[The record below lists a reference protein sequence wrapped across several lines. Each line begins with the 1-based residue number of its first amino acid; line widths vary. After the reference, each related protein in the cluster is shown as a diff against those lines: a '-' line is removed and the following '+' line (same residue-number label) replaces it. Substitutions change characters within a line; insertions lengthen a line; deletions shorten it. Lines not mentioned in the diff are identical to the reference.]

1 MLDQAPAFGGRSKK
15 MEPIMNTSN
24 GFIEQLWRSYEAPLR
39 CYLAQMVGSQDI
51 AQELAQQCFEYVHK
65 RYRASQV
72 MFPRAMLFKVA
83 TNFALMHLR
92 RRRIED
98 GYWGQPVNMD
108 YVKEIVPDQD
118 SPLPEREAMAEQVKE
133 RLVAAIKQLRSAY
146 RRVFVM
152 ALLQGKNRKEIAAAV
167 GASEKRVDKRMT
179 KAIKTCRAR
188 LAADGI
194 QLTDLLSGVAL
205 ISLAWLL
212 GIR

>member
-1 MLDQAPAFGGRSKK
+1 M
-15 MEPIMNTSN
+15 MTSN
-24 GFIEQLWRSYEAPLR
+24 GFIEQLCRSYQEPLR

-51 AQELAQQCFEYVHK
+51 AQELAQQCFEYVH
-65 RYRASQV
+65 RAYRGSEV

-92 RRRIED
+92 RRRME
-98 GYWGQPVNMD
+98 GRYWGRAVDME
-108 YVKEIVPDQD
+108 YVKEVVPDQD
-118 SPLPEREAMAEQVKE
+118 SLLPDREAMAEQVRD
-133 RLVAAIKQLRSAY
+133 RLVAAIKGLRPAY

-194 QLTDLLSGVAL
+194 QLTDLLSIGAIIPL
-205 ISLAWLL
+205 ASLV